1 MESASHFK
9 FFFLLYK
16 FRWAV
21 RSADENQCYLNST
34 PAGQQADQLIYV
46 LVHTSYVTG
55 WPIYK
60 R

>member
-9 FFFLLYK
+9 VFFLLYK

-46 LVHTSYVTG
+46 LVHT
-55 WPIYK
+55 
-60 R
+60 